1 MVHSISTSAYIAL
14 SNLEVPYHTIEHVVV
29 GFGSFDVSQQ
39 KIQKHPLKPPS
50 DSHSY

>member
-1 MVHSISTSAYIAL
+1 MGHSIGSSTFIAL
-14 SNLEVPYHTIEHVVV
+14 SNLEVPYNKIEHIVL
-29 GFGSFDVSQQ
+29 GFGNFDVSQQ